1 MENKDHVY
9 HNLNN
14 WMMLINIY
22 LQNVIGEYQSKEN
35 FDIIPFLL
43 YNLISFFNEKRANQ
57 YIKGH
62 RKSLKY

>member
-1 MENKDHVY
+1 
-9 HNLNN
+9 
-14 WMMLINIY
+14 MLIHIY
-22 LQNVIGEYQSKEN
+22 LQNVNGEYQSKEN

>member
-43 YNLISFFNEKRANQ
+43 YNLISFLNEKRAD
-57 YIKGH
+57 
-62 RKSLKY
+62 